1 MIITAA
7 SLQKSYNK
15 LYTQFRNYVWEFDI
29 IESLA
34 DLEVEI
40 YQTFPD
46 MGKVKSKYKKLRQEV
61 SYTGAFQ
68 HYEELKEAFDTFEE
82 SLDEA
87 DELYVNIKSFKEV
100 VVV

>member
-1 MIITAA
+1 M
-7 SLQKSYNK
+7 QKSYNK

>member
-46 MGKVKSKYKKLRQEV
+46 MDKVKSKYKKLRQEV